1 MKWIKVMIVVMMI
14 ELFILSLLLIW
25 EVVGVLCNH

>member
-14 ELFILSLLLIW
+14 ELFILSLMLIW
-25 EVVGVLCNH
+25 EIVGGICGH